1 MPSNSK
7 TQHYR
12 TIAKKVRSRLLE
24 FNVDCF
30 LITSLPHVRYISGF
44 SGSAGICL
52 IIDNLKYFITDKRYT
67 EQAAQETSGWKV
79 IPSQNDIFETIAEK
93 NLIPYNFRIGID
105 GNNLTFAQ
113 YQNLKKLFPNNR
125 VLPKAGFIEDV
136 AIVKDAYEIEK
147 ITKAVEI
154 SDKVFS
160 KILNIIKPGIRELDI
175 SAEITYLHKKFG
187 ADRDAFEPIVAS
199 GKNSAFPHARSSS
212 KKLRKGDIVT
222 IDIGCVV
229 NGYNSDMT
237 RTIFLG
243 EPARPG
249 GMKLDAIKIYRTVL
263 SAQLKAIEAAVE
275 GLTYKEL
282 DAVARNIITDAG
294 YGDYFTHSLG
304 HGVGL
309 QIHEPPRLSAKTIG
323 KLKAGTVVTIE
334 PGIYIPDFGGVR
346 IEDIIVIRDG
356 SPEILNKSTKELIV
370 IDDRKN

>member
-1 MPSNSK
+1 MQPK
-7 TQHYR
+7 TR
-12 TIAKKVRSRLLE
+12 TDHFRAIQKNIRNRLSE
-24 FNVDCF
+24 FKLDCF

-44 SGSAGICL
+44 SGSAGLCL
-52 IIDNLKYFITDKRYT
+52 IFNNSKYFITDKRYT
-67 EQAAQETSGWKV
+67 EQAAKEISGWKI
-79 IPSQNDIFETIAEK
+79 IPSQNDIFETIAEN
-93 NLIPYNFRIGID
+93 NLIPNNYRIGID

-136 AIVKDAYEIEK
+136 AIVKDAYEIEQ

-187 ADRDAFEPIVAS
+187 AERDAFEPIVAS
-199 GKNSAFPHARSSS
+199 GINSAFPHARSSS
-212 KKLRKGDIVT
+212 KKLRKGDIIT

-243 EPARPG
+243 KPARPSG
-249 GMKLDAIKIYRTVL
+249 EPKSDTVKIYRTVL
-263 SAQLKAIEAAVE
+263 SAQLNAIEAAIE

-282 DAVARNIITDAG
+282 DAVARNTITNAD
-294 YGDYFTHSLG
+294 YSEYFTHSLG

-309 QIHEPPRLSAKTIG
+309 QIHEPPRLSVKTPG
-323 KLKAGTVVTIE
+323 NLKADTVVTIE
-334 PGIYIPDFGGVR
+334 PGIYIPNFGGVR
-346 IEDIIVIRDG
+346 IEDIIVISRQRNKQH
-356 SPEILNKSTKELIV
+356 PNILTQSTKEMIIL
-370 IDDRKN
+370 

>member
-1 MPSNSK
+1 MASNPK
-7 TQHYR
+7 TDHFRAIQ
-12 TIAKKVRSRLLE
+12 KKIRSRLSE
-24 FNVDCF
+24 FKLDCF

-44 SGSAGICL
+44 SGSAGLCL
-52 IIDNLKYFITDKRYT
+52 IFNNSKYFITDKRYT
-67 EQAAQETSGWKV
+67 EQAAKETSGWKI
-79 IPSQNDIFETIAEK
+79 IPSQNDIFEPIAEN
-93 NLIPYNFRIGID
+93 NLIKNNIRIGID

-136 AIVKDAYEIEK
+136 AIVKDAYEIEQ

-160 KILNIIKPGIRELDI
+160 KILNIIKPGIHELDI

-187 ADRDAFEPIVAS
+187 AERDAFEPIVAS
-199 GKNSAFPHARSSS
+199 GINSAFPHARSSS
-212 KKLRKGDIVT
+212 KKLRQGDIVT

-243 EPARPG
+243 KPKP
-249 GMKLDAIKIYRTVL
+249 KAISIYRTVL
-263 SAQLKAIEAAVE
+263 EAQQKTIVAAVS
-275 GLTYKEL
+275 GISVKEL
-282 DAVARNIITDAG
+282 DSIARNFIKDAG

-309 QIHEPPRLSAKTIG
+309 QIHEPPRLSAKTPG

-346 IEDIIVIRDG
+346 IEDMIVISQQRNKQL
-356 SPEILNKSTKELIV
+356 PNILTQSTKEMIIL
-370 IDDRKN
+370 

>member
-1 MPSNSK
+1 MQPK
-7 TQHYR
+7 TKTDHLREIQK
-12 TIAKKVRSRLLE
+12 IIRSRLFE
-24 FNVDCF
+24 FKLDCF
-30 LITSLPHVRYISGF
+30 LITSLHHVRYISGF
-44 SGSAGICL
+44 SGSAGLCL
-52 IIDNLKYFITDKRYT
+52 VFNNSQYFIIDKRYT
-67 EQAAQETSGWKV
+67 EQAAKEISGWKI
-79 IPSQNDIFETIAEK
+79 IPSQNDIFETIAEY
-93 NLIPYNFRIGID
+93 NLIKNNFRIGID

-136 AIVKDAYEIEK
+136 AIVKDAYEIEQ

-160 KILNIIKPGIRELDI
+160 KILTIIKPGIRELDI

-187 ADRDAFEPIVAS
+187 GERDAFEPIVAS
-199 GKNSAFPHARSSS
+199 GINSAFPHARSSS

-243 EPARPG
+243 EP
-249 GMKLDAIKIYRTVL
+249 KSDAVKIYRTVL
-263 SAQLKAIEAAVE
+263 SSQLNAIEAATE
-275 GLTYKEL
+275 GLTYKEI

-294 YGDYFTHSLG
+294 YGDDFTHSLG

-309 QIHEPPRLSAKTIG
+309 QIHEPPRLSAKTPG
-323 KLKAGTVVTIE
+323 NLKAGTVVTIE

-346 IEDIIVIRDG
+346 IEDMIVIERQQ
-356 SPEILNKSTKELIV
+356 SKQHPNKLTQSTKEMIIL
-370 IDDRKN
+370 

>member
-1 MPSNSK
+1 MQPK
-7 TQHYR
+7 TKTGHYKS
-12 TIAKKVRSRLLE
+12 IQKKIRNRLSE
-24 FNVDCF
+24 FKLDCF
-30 LITSLPHVRYISGF
+30 LITLRPHVRYVSGF
-44 SGSAGICL
+44 SGTAGLCL
-52 IIDNLKYFITDKRYT
+52 IFNNSKYFITDKRYT
-67 EQAAQETSGWKV
+67 KQAANEISGWK
-79 IPSQNDIFETIAEK
+79 IITSKNDLFETIAEN
-93 NLIPYNFRIGID
+93 NLIPNNSRIGID

-125 VLPKAGFIEDV
+125 VLPKAGFIEDI
-136 AIVKDAYEIEK
+136 AIVKDAYEIEQ

-187 ADRDAFEPIVAS
+187 AERDAFEPIVAS
-199 GKNSAFPHARSSS
+199 GTNSAFPHARSSS
-212 KKLRKGDIVT
+212 KKIRKGEILT

-243 EPARPG
+243 AP
-249 GMKLDAIKIYRTVL
+249 KSDAIKIYNTVL
-263 SAQLKAIEAAVE
+263 SAQLNAIEAATE

-294 YGDYFTHSLG
+294 YGEYFTHSLG

-309 QIHEPPRLSAKTIG
+309 QIHEQPRLSAKTSG
-323 KLKAGTVVTIE
+323 NLKSGTVVTIE
-334 PGIYIPDFGGVR
+334 PGIYIPNFGGIR
-346 IEDIIVIRDG
+346 IEDIIVIRNG
-356 SPEILNKSTKELIV
+356 SAKILNKSTKELIV
-370 IDDRKN
+370 L